1 MKYSEVRLPRT
12 VIKIKKG
19 TKKEIIEIQKDG
31 SVVGWCEVLRK
42 LKILQCDGRCSTCYC
57 G

>member
-1 MKYSEVRLPRT
+1 MKNPVRLPRT
-12 VIKIKKG
+12 VSKEHKKRVRLE
-19 TKKEIIEIQKDG
+19 TLEIQEDG
-31 SVVGWCEVLRK
+31 SVIGWCEVLRK